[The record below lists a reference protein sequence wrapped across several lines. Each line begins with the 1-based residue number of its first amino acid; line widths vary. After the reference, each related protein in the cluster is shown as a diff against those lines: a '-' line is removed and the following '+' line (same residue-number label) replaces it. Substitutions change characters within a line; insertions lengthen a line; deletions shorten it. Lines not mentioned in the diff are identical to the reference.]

1 MARRK
6 RRPGGGR
13 KATGPYAGK
22 TERFSTRIM
31 RETREAIER
40 EARLMGAGVSQA
52 AESLLRLAVRVKRE
66 EERDRAMR
74 ALNFVIAETAHQV
87 VGLHALDERG
97 KEHAIFNW
105 RTNPFF
111 FKAFKMAVGK
121 VLDALEPRGDKQP
134 PSIEFSDIDKKMQ
147 FLLTGTLVD
156 SFNSPKARAE
166 YAANSIL
173 SMLAA
178 APRMSSDERKKE
190 RQFLDE
196 MGVPSWWREFYGMPD
211 AARDLEIATDK
222 QPTKIK
228 SKRIYPTS

>member
-1 MARRK
+1 
-6 RRPGGGR
+6 
-13 KATGPYAGK
+13 
-22 TERFSTRIM
+22 
-31 RETREAIER
+31 
-40 EARLMGAGVSQA
+40 
-52 AESLLRLAVRVKRE
+52 
-66 EERDRAMR
+66 MR

-147 FLLTGTLVD
+147 FLLTGTLVN